1 MMHRKA
7 ALGVAAA
14 VAVSAIAFG
23 ASAQRGGDVSGEW
36 RAQHTGSSGS
46 VQTCDVTL
54 TSQDWFGAWKASSFG
69 CSGDL
74 FGVDRYR
81 IEGDEIVLIQ
91 GMSSVKAR
99 LRMRGGQL
107 VGTDTR
113 GRSVSLARKG
123 SGPVVPP
130 GRPGGGGDR
139 PGGGGWDNGGWN
151 GGGGGDCV
159 RHGDSDRC
167 ATRAEMAPPQVRV
180 ITPANLRSQASL
192 NSSVVTTI
200 RKGTCVAVQECR
212 QQGSEFWC
220 KVQTDGYSGYLI
232 QIARSQSSNQRVLV
246 FKNGCAE

>member
-1 MMHRKA
+1 MRNKFIIGGLA
-7 ALGVAAA
+7 ALAVSAAA
-14 VAVSAIAFG
+14 VGAF
-23 ASAQRGGDVSGEW
+23 AQRGGDVSGDW

-54 TSQDWFGAWKASSFG
+54 TNQDWFGAWKASSFG
-69 CSGDL
+69 CSGEL

-107 VGTDTR
+107 VGTDAR

-130 GRPGGGGDR
+130 GRPGGGDR
-139 PGGGGWDNGGWN
+139 PGGGGWDSGDNGWS
-151 GGGGGDCV
+151 GGRDCV
-159 RHGDSDRC
+159 RHGDADRC

-180 ITPANLRSQASL
+180 ITRANLRSQASL
-192 NSSVVTTI
+192 NASVVTTLN
-200 RKGTCVAVQECR
+200 RGTCVAVQECR
-212 QQGSEFWC
+212 QQGGDLWC
-220 KVQTDGYSGYLI
+220 RVQADGYNGYLI
-232 QIARSQSSNQRVLV
+232 QIGRVPNSNQRVLV
-246 FKNGCAE
+246 FKNGCGD